1 MVSTQDYTLY
11 TIDADYLKYL
21 YSIDKEVYYNPRYHT
36 QQLYNA
42 IMWLIIL
49 WNAKPDTPL
58 FKFKNDVIKY
68 KKYEPFNYRIKSVN
82 TAIKNGGKKGTLTD
96 MINDYK
102 EDNNIRSATCNF
114 ELLQNKINDMKD
126 EQGNNIKSYF

>member
-49 WNAKPDTPL
+49 WNAKLDTPL
-58 FKFKNDVIKY
+58 FKFKDEVIKH
-68 KKYEPFNYRIKSVN
+68 KKHEPFGNRIKRVN
-82 TAIKNGGKKGTLTD
+82 TATD

-102 EDNNIRSATCNF
+102 KDNNIRSATCNF

>member
-1 MVSTQDYTLY
+1 MYDIHANHRANQSNASKNSQNENWNET
-11 TIDADYLKYL
+11 AK
-21 YSIDKEVYYNPRYHT
+21 
-36 QQLYNA
+36 QLYNA

-49 WNAKPDTPL
+49 WNAKLDTPL
-58 FKFKNDVIKY
+58 FKFKDEVIKH
-68 KKYEPFNYRIKSVN
+68 KKHEPFGNRIKRVN
-82 TAIKNGGKKGTLTD
+82 TATD

-102 EDNNIRSATCNF
+102 KDNNIRSATCNF